1 MNIKDGDDG
10 DFMQPWRSCNNWL
23 KDVCVCVCVDMLRVS
38 EGQGTRLPK
47 TRAIQ
52 RSTLTSVLQFLG
64 KDSRTISP
72 VFWISVK
79 PAEHQLFMRASCSSC
94 VMSLPESRPVA
105 HAPRSHRTAGL
116 QTPPPRR
123 LLSSLPHGPHG
134 MLGKRSYH
142 HHSRAE
148 PDRRSGTQNTLT
160 SQSNLELI
168 DGLNWFKAGFFKLIQ
183 NGKSKMEK
191 KIFTHTYIYIYR
203 YILKNIFFIFILSS
217 GLYLRILRSKLEFW
231 LFLIVRSKSE
241 LWHENSY
248 LFLLSNQS

>member
-1 MNIKDGDDG
+1 M
-10 DFMQPWRSCNNWL
+10 
-23 KDVCVCVCVDMLRVS
+23 CVCLDMLRVS

-64 KDSRTISP
+64 KATVRFQHDQSCVLNECQTSVASIIQALLMQLP
-72 VFWISVK
+72 V
-79 PAEHQLFMRASCSSC
+79 

-148 PDRRSGTQNTLT
+148 PDRRSGT
-160 SQSNLELI
+160 I
-168 DGLNWFKAGFFKLIQ
+168 
-183 NGKSKMEK
+183 
-191 KIFTHTYIYIYR
+191 
-203 YILKNIFFIFILSS
+203 
-217 GLYLRILRSKLEFW
+217 
-231 LFLIVRSKSE
+231 
-241 LWHENSY
+241 
-248 LFLLSNQS
+248 